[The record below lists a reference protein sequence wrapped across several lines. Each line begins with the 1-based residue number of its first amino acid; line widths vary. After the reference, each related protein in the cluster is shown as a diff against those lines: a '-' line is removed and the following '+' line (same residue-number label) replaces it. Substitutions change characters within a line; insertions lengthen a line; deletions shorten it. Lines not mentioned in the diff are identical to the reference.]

1 VDLQLRDRVVVITGA
16 SAGIG
21 RATSLALA
29 REGCRLALGARG
41 SEKLDGVAQDVR
53 GLGAEAV
60 TVAGDLVNED
70 VLQSLVAAAKQ
81 AFGGIDGL
89 VTCVG
94 ATPLG
99 DFDELTDAIWT
110 RAFEHKFLA
119 TVRAIR
125 SVLPAMLDAGRGRI
139 VILAG
144 NAAHDPIPW
153 MATSGAMNA
162 ALTNLAGTLARRHAA
177 DGIGVVC
184 VSPGPVSTD
193 RYSAMRL
200 AVAKR
205 LGVDVDRAGTAIL
218 ERVPDGRTGMPSE
231 VAALIAHLLSPVADH
246 INGTSVVIDGAQT
259 WL

>member
-1 VDLQLRDRVVVITGA
+1 MDLQLRDRVVVITGA

-21 RATSLALA
+21 RATALALA

-41 SEKLDGVAQDVR
+41 NERLDAVAQDVR
-53 GLGAEAV
+53 GLGAGVV

-70 VLQSLVAAAKQ
+70 VLRSLVAAAKQ

-99 DFDELTDAIWT
+99 DFDELTEAIWT
-110 RAFEHKFLA
+110 RAFEQKFLA

-162 ALTNLAGTLARRHAA
+162 ALTNLAGTLARQHAA

-193 RYSAMRL
+193 RYSAMRQ

-205 LGVDVDRAGTAIL
+205 LGVDEDRAAAAIL
-218 ERVPDGRTGMPSE
+218 ERVPDGRTGEPSE
-231 VAALIAHLLSPVADH
+231 VAALIAHLLSPLADH
-246 INGTSVVIDGAQT
+246 INGTRVVIDGGQA